1 MLKKYIILVLLSG
14 VIAWLSSCTSED
26 AICPGERVSQFRIGF
41 TKTID
46 STTIHY
52 LIYQTLPVDSA
63 RVNDTIY
70 NHSIKPGYVYIP
82 VDITTDSTWFMIGFV
97 SEVDSNYFIVTDT
110 ITYTYTKEPILT
122 DLECGFTME
131 FLIDTFYY
139 TTNHIDSALLISKQ
153 INTENT
159 NHVEILY

>member
-1 MLKKYIILVLLSG
+1 MKKFLILVILSG
-14 VIAWLSSCTSED
+14 VIGWLSSCTSED
-26 AICPGERVSQFRIGF
+26 AICPGEKTSQFRIGF
-41 TKTID
+41 TQTID
-46 STTIHY
+46 TTTIHY
-52 LIYQTLPVDSA
+52 LVYQTLPSDSGL
-63 RVNDTIY
+63 VNDTIY
-70 NHSIKPGYVYIP
+70 SRSIKPGYVYLP
-82 VDITTDSTWFMIGFV
+82 VDITADSTWFMIGFV
-97 SEVDSNYFIVTDT
+97 SEVDSNYYIVTDT

-153 INTENT
+153 INNEKI